1 MEDNFTLLETR
12 IAGVSPKT
20 RFMQPKLLSKAA
32 MPSRHGKVAAAK
44 PNTLRVLQ
52 KNSWLKR
59 GGIMGRSDPVV
70 PLQEFFL
77 DWVRSI
83 HLA

>member
-32 MPSRHGKVAAAK
+32 MPRRHGKVAAA
-44 PNTLRVLQ
+44 
-52 KNSWLKR
+52 
-59 GGIMGRSDPVV
+59 
-70 PLQEFFL
+70 F
-77 DWVRSI
+77 
-83 HLA
+83 A